1 MSALSIVIDNN
12 EKLRELNKQF
22 RGIDAPTDVLSF
34 PSGEIDPETGETYLG
49 DIIIS
54 WEKVQS
60 QALQQTIECEMRLMV
75 VHGILHLLGY
85 DHATD
90 TEQKRNV
97 GLFRIKSCN
106 RSAAHLPHSHP
117 KFLCCPSSAPASNLL
132 DMPFLVFGTS
142 SKRRR
147 MPGCTPLPP
156 ALS

>member
-1 MSALSIVIDNN
+1 MINIIIAEAYKDKIAENFLEEIASSVLQHQEISPDSALSIVIDNS

-90 TEQKRNV
+90 TEQKRMWTIQDQILSRF
-97 GLFRIKSCN
+97 GC
-106 RSAAHLPHSHP
+106 
-117 KFLCCPSSAPASNLL
+117 SS
-132 DMPFLVFGTS
+132 
-142 SKRRR
+142 
-147 MPGCTPLPP
+147 PP
-156 ALS
+156 